1 MAKKKKTLPAN
12 FNELIEAKD
21 LDALKA
27 VFNECELNAYERR
40 SFKTPA
46 LSFYKI
52 PLELM
57 DWLIAQGADVNAR
70 DEYECT
76 PLHYHAQV
84 NNIKKVL
91 LPKIFLTTHRTPIY
105 RAVMGENIQARIVR
119 RCIFSSILSK
129 KRLNNIAM
137 KRKGSN
143 KTYSISFM

>member
-27 VFNECELNAYERR
+27 VFNECELNAYDRR

-57 DWLIAQGADVNAR
+57 D
-70 DEYECT
+70 C
-76 PLHYHAQV
+76 
-84 NNIKKVL
+84 L
-91 LPKIFLTTHRTPIY
+91 LPKEQMSMREMNTNAPHYTITP
-105 RAVMGENIQARIVR
+105 
-119 RCIFSSILSK
+119 K
-129 KRLNNIAM
+129 
-137 KRKGSN
+137 
-143 KTYSISFM
+143 